1 LNNFIKNIL
10 ALYSVQIV
18 RLILPLLMLPMLTSR
33 LSDNDFGVYIY
44 TVSLS
49 VWLSLVVE
57 YGFNISSTRMIT
69 LNSHRTHIRDVV
81 IKTQSAKYLLSIPLL
96 SLIPIGYFFVPV
108 LNDELGWAI
117 TMYALGVL
125 TALMPQYYYQGIE
138 KLKLFGFIEVVTGF
152 LLLLSL
158 YFFAEGENAD
168 EVIMF
173 SLIMTRL
180 FALIYTSLL
189 MYRNIKIKFFSF
201 CFFCGIKQIKKCS
214 SIFLFQL
221 VVSLYTVFN
230 IVFLGFFVSAAQLGI
245 YGVAER
251 LIKAGL
257 GFIGQAS
264 NVFFP
269 RINILKTEGSQ
280 NFNKFRF
287 MTLCLFT
294 IVGFIGL
301 ILVTL
306 LSPFIIT
313 WLFNGKYQQ
322 SIVLINIMAWV
333 IPAIAISNVL
343 SLQYLVIDGLENVL
357 NKVVVIAGAINLG
370 LAYYMIKNYG
380 YNGMAYTWVLIEWG
394 ICLTLGIVVICK
406 STNILNIRRIE

>member
-138 KLKLFGFIEVVTGF
+138 KLKLFGSIEVVTGF
-152 LLLLSL
+152 LLLLS
-158 YFFAEGENAD
+158 Y
-168 EVIMF
+168 
-173 SLIMTRL
+173 
-180 FALIYTSLL
+180 
-189 MYRNIKIKFFSF
+189 
-201 CFFCGIKQIKKCS
+201 
-214 SIFLFQL
+214 IFL
-221 VVSLYTVFN
+221 
-230 IVFLGFFVSAAQLGI
+230 
-245 YGVAER
+245 
-251 LIKAGL
+251 
-257 GFIGQAS
+257 
-264 NVFFP
+264 
-269 RINILKTEGSQ
+269 
-280 NFNKFRF
+280 
-287 MTLCLFT
+287 C
-294 IVGFIGL
+294 
-301 ILVTL
+301 
-306 LSPFIIT
+306 
-313 WLFNGKYQQ
+313 
-322 SIVLINIMAWV
+322 
-333 IPAIAISNVL
+333 
-343 SLQYLVIDGLENVL
+343 
-357 NKVVVIAGAINLG
+357 
-370 LAYYMIKNYG
+370 
-380 YNGMAYTWVLIEWG
+380 
-394 ICLTLGIVVICK
+394 
-406 STNILNIRRIE
+406 